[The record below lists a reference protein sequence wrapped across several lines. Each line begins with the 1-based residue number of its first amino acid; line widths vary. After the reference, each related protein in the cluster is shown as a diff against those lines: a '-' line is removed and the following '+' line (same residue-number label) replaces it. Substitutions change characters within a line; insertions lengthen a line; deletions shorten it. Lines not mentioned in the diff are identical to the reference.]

1 MELGGGKVVQ
11 SEDMGLIARFF
22 GTVFA
27 LLLATYLI
35 DGFVVDSLY
44 SAVIVALVLGVINI
58 TLKPLILLIAL
69 PLQIL
74 TLGLFT
80 FVVNAAFLLFIASF
94 IQGFSIAGNFIEQ
107 FITALLAGLLI
118 VAVLWVL
125 DLFF

>member
-1 MELGGGKVVQ
+1 MN
-11 SEDMGLIARFF
+11 LIARFA

-35 DGFVVDSLY
+35 DGFVVATLY
-44 SAVIVALVLGVINI
+44 AAVIVALILGVINI
-58 TLKPLILLIAL
+58 TLKPLVLLIAL

-94 IQGFSIAGNFIEQ
+94 IEGFSIAGNFVEQ
-107 FITALLAGLLI
+107 FITAFLGALI
-118 VAVLWVL
+118 ITVVLWIL